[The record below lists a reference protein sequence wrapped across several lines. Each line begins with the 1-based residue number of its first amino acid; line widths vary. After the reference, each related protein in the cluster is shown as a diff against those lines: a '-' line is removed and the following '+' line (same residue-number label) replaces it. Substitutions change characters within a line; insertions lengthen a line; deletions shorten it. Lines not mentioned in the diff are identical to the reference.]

1 MIRRLLPWF
10 ALLTVVAAAL
20 VIGAGGSDER
30 TDAERVDA
38 ITGEVRCPTCQGLSA
53 AESSAPAARA
63 VRTFVEEQVDAGR
76 SDDEIKAALAARF
89 GKDILL
95 RPEAGGVSGLVWALP
110 VIVLVAGAGGLAF
123 AFDRWRRRKPQ
134 HASEEDRRLVDEVL
148 R

>member
-20 VIGAGGSDER
+20 VIGAGGSDDR

-63 VRTFVEEQVDAGR
+63 VRTFVEEQVEAGR

>member
-10 ALLTVVAAAL
+10 ALLAVVVAAL
-20 VIGAGGSDER
+20 FVGAGNRDEP
-30 TDAERVDA
+30 TDEERVEA
-38 ITGEVRCPTCQGLSA
+38 ITNEVRCPTCQGLSA

-63 VRTFVEEQVDAGR
+63 VRTFVEEQVEAGA
-76 SDDEIKAALAARF
+76 SNDEIKAALAARY

-110 VIVLVAGAGGLAF
+110 VVVLIAGAGGLAY
-123 AFDRWRRRKPQ
+123 AFDRWRRREPLE
-134 HASEEDRRLVDEVL
+134 ATDDDRRLVDEML

>member
-10 ALLTVVAAAL
+10 ALFAVVAAAL
-20 VIGAGGSDER
+20 VIGASGGEER
-30 TDAERVDA
+30 TEAERVDA
-38 ITGEVRCPTCQGLSA
+38 ITAEVRCPTCQGLSA

-63 VRTFVEEQVDAGR
+63 VRSFVEEHVEAGQSDA
-76 SDDEIKAALAARF
+76 EIKAALAARF

-110 VIVLVAGAGGLAF
+110 VVMLLAGAGGLVY
-123 AFDRWRRRKPQ
+123 AFDRWRRRVP
-134 HASEEDRRLVDEVL
+134 ATATDEDRRLVDEVM